1 MDLGNPIAWQPA
13 PADLDRLDRL
23 ADRYGLSAA
32 CACRLA
38 CALLAEHA
46 ATCVPLPA
54 PEEGQRTISSRASF
68 RPAASTRSALVYVQA
83 VTDLDSHRAISAGL
97 ALVEQILKVNDVG
110 AGDAPTRP
118 APTVSP

>member
-1 MDLGNPIAWQPA
+1 MDLFNPIAWQPA
-13 PADLDRLDRL
+13 PADIDRLERL
-23 ADRYGLSAA
+23 GSRYGLSAA

-38 CALLAEHA
+38 CVLLAEHA
-46 ATCVPLPA
+46 AACLPLPE
-54 PEEGQRTISSRASF
+54 PEAGERTVSARASF